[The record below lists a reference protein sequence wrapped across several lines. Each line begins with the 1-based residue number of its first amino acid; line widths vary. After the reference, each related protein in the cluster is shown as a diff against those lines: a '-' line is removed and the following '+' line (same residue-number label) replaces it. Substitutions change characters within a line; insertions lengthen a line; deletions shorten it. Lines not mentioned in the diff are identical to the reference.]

1 MFYQDVISK
10 MLMTNSDM
18 NPVWKLCL
26 SVKLRSYH
34 RVEVLSPNSSQTPVL
49 YSSKSTFLTFSSQ
62 IPTNSVNLTK
72 FLPFLYMRNIEY
84 LWGILSS
91 HENYHI
97 PTMRNGK
104 TTEIL
109 SSLLWDSHKILWG
122 IFVLKFLNEHEIL
135 YEYQFGFRENYSTT
149 LAITEIVEN
158 LLTELQNGKL
168 VAGIY
173 LDLSKAFDTVDHNIL
188 LDKLEHYG
196 IRGNPLQW
204 FKSYLQ
210 IGYNTQ

>member
-1 MFYQDVISK
+1 M
-10 MLMTNSDM
+10 
-18 NPVWKLCL
+18 
-26 SVKLRSYH
+26 
-34 RVEVLSPNSSQTPVL
+34 L

-91 HENYHI
+91 HENYYI

-122 IFVLKFLNEHEIL
+122 IFVRVTDQMPHSNYWPLFRLVCLNSYWRTIGPYL
-135 YEYQFGFRENYSTT
+135 TLISGIISFGLLNPS
-149 LAITEIVEN
+149 LAQISDAIHLDFGTHTS
-158 LLTELQNGKL
+158 LKL
-168 VAGIY
+168 VTLLIY
-173 LDLSKAFDTVDHNIL
+173 IIEPITHSN
-188 LDKLEHYG
+188 
-196 IRGNPLQW
+196 
-204 FKSYLQ
+204 
-210 IGYNTQ
+210 

>member
-1 MFYQDVISK
+1 M
-10 MLMTNSDM
+10 
-18 NPVWKLCL
+18 
-26 SVKLRSYH
+26 
-34 RVEVLSPNSSQTPVL
+34 L

-97 PTMRNGK
+97 PIMRNGK

-122 IFVLKFLNEHEIL
+122 IFVRAASENFKTNEIETSS
-135 YEYQFGFRENYSTT
+135 GFRAQPHMRQAGGF
-149 LAITEIVEN
+149 LATATPFHTWRYQLITRYIFIKNVIA
-158 LLTELQNGKL
+158 
-168 VAGIY
+168 VAAYRSCGLRRWEKMSWIY
-173 LDLSKAFDTVDHNIL
+173 DLCNHHWTQSWHPISDTGHV
-188 LDKLEHYG
+188 
-196 IRGNPLQW
+196 
-204 FKSYLQ
+204 S
-210 IGYNTQ
+210 